1 MSRAILPVSMLCLA
15 AAIAVVVLGRSD
27 GASAQVPVPAPQVPD
42 LQQVVLGVGDSFRV
56 DGAPLGCQVTR
67 RGGRPTIECRRGG
80 SVTKTYGTFLDTRG
94 LTVARFKNSTTAQT
108 ILTAKHRGSWR
119 VCSSKARRSATASA
133 SCR

>member
-1 MSRAILPVSMLCLA
+1 MSRAVLPMSMLCLA

-27 GASAQVPVPAPQVPD
+27 GASAQVPVPRAAGAR

-80 SVTKTYGTFLDTRG
+80 SVAKTYGTFLDTRG